1 MWSQTENLKE
11 GYILAYG
18 FREMICP
25 ICGKSFIPGA
35 QHIYKSEIDGKLV
48 CTWSCMLESEKKNK
62 KLKSKR
68 YLPYNG
74 GTINGV

>member
-1 MWSQTENLKE
+1 M
-11 GYILAYG
+11 AYG

-48 CTWSCMLESEKKNK
+48 CTWSCMLESERKNK
-62 KLKSKR
+62 KLKCKR
-68 YLPYNG
+68 YLPYNE